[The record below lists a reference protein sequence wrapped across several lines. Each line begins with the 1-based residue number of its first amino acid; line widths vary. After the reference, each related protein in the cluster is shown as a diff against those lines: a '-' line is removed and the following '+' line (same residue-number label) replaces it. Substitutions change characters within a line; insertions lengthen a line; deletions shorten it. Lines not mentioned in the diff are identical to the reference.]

1 MTDSN
6 TGTVRVDGVV
16 LGKLVGRF
24 DDYDALVER
33 VRERAADIGLSYQ
46 MIDEISGL
54 AEGHCGKV
62 LADLRARQMGL
73 NTFLAITQ
81 SLGIRAVFFA
91 DEKLTAQMAPLYE
104 KRNQNK
110 AHARRRASLGPVT
123 LKRVLPAVASE
134 MGKRGAV
141 ARMNRTTPEMRTQLA
156 RAAARARWGYIR
168 IDRKTGLP
176 SIQT

>member
-1 MTDSN
+1 MTDSG
-6 TGTVRVDGVV
+6 TGTVHLDGVA
-16 LGKLVGRF
+16 LGKLVGQF

-33 VRERAADIGLSYQ
+33 VRERAANIGLSYQ

-91 DEKLTAQMAPLYE
+91 DEKLTAQMASLYE
-104 KRNQNK
+104 KRDQTK

-123 LKRVLPAVASE
+123 LKRVLPAVAAE
-134 MGKRGAV
+134 MGKRGAI
-141 ARMNRTTPEMRTQLA
+141 ARMNRTTPETRSQFA
-156 RAAARARWGYIR
+156 RAAARARWQR
-168 IDRKTGLP
+168 LDPR
-176 SIQT
+176 S